1 MFVDELSGCGFE
13 SCCSRSNYNN
23 VSLSYYDIYYYEI
36 YIYISNDMIYMIYTM
51 IYMIVIMI
59 YMYIF
64 NLDFFHK
71 HSQFTGQQ
79 GKGRQ
84 SL

>member
-1 MFVDELSGCGFE
+1 
-13 SCCSRSNYNN
+13 
-23 VSLSYYDIYYYEI
+23 
-36 YIYISNDMIYMIYTM
+36 MIYMIYTM

>member
-1 MFVDELSGCGFE
+1 
-13 SCCSRSNYNN
+13 
-23 VSLSYYDIYYYEI
+23 
-36 YIYISNDMIYMIYTM
+36 MIYMKYTM
-51 IYMIVIMI
+51 IYMIVMI

-64 NLDFFHK
+64 DLDFFHK